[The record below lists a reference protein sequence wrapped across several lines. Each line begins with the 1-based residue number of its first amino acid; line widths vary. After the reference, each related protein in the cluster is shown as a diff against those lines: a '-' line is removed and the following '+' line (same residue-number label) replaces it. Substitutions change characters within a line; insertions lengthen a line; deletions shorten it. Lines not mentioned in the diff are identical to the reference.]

1 MSFKRQQ
8 LQTLSFPGEEARESW
23 LCDVEGNCQLAER
36 GGHSTG
42 GVLAIEALALD
53 SAPFWL
59 LKHEGANQGTAEA
72 VALRWEAFGIQS
84 EDGAVS
90 WAHWPVKETE
100 KSLLISTLAIAAE
113 GSLTEWSSAAGVERF
128 EPSAKLLPLPTDG
141 LAVWKE
147 LGRYAVAFTNR
158 HALLHLTVLSSRILD
173 ADAAMEIRDVFQAL
187 LAHEFAV
194 SAANVEIWTHCETDF
209 VPQMACVFDEA
220 VFNKRSRPEPILR
233 AELSGLLPVQVAVMR
248 QQKRVHVR
256 KVMMLAAAATM
267 YLCFFGAWW
276 LRLQWR
282 ESRIQQETAKIAALK
297 PEIDV
302 VREAQANWLD
312 MEAAIDPNL
321 YPVEIFH
328 QLVSL
333 LPDEGIRLKEFQMDN
348 GKLIVGGEA
357 TTVNHA
363 LGFKDKLIACKPLQH
378 YVWNFPV
385 PRIRDED
392 NRAEFRAVG
401 TINGES
407 TNEGQ

>member
-1 MSFKRQQ
+1 MSFKRQH
-8 LQTLSFPGEEARESW
+8 LQTLSFPGEEARENW
-23 LCDVEGNCQLAER
+23 LCDAQGKCQPAER
-36 GGHSTG
+36 GGHAAG
-42 GVLAIEALALD
+42 AVLAIESLALD
-53 SAPFWL
+53 SAPFWF
-59 LKHEGANQGTAEA
+59 LKREGAEQDTAEA
-72 VALRWEAFGIQS
+72 VALRWEAFGIQA
-84 EDGAVS
+84 EGGAVS

-113 GSLTEWSSAAGVERF
+113 GSPTEWSAAAGVERF
-128 EPSAKLLPLPTDG
+128 EPSAKLLPLPADG

-147 LGRYAVAFTNR
+147 LGRYVVAFTNR
-158 HALLHLTVLSSRILD
+158 HELLHLTVLSSRKLD
-173 ADAAMEIRDVFQAL
+173 ADAAMEMRDVYQAL

-220 VFNKRSRPEPILR
+220 VFNKRSRPDPILH
-233 AELSGLLPVQVAVMR
+233 AELSGLLPIQVAEMR
-248 QQKRVHVR
+248 QQKHLQLR
-256 KVMMLAAAATM
+256 KVMIMAAAAIM
-267 YLCFFGAWW
+267 YLFFFGAWW

-282 ESRIQQETAKIAALK
+282 ESRIQQETATIAALQ
-297 PEIDV
+297 PEMDV

-328 QLVSL
+328 QLVLL

-363 LGFKDKLIACKPLQH
+363 LGLKDKLIACKPLQH

-401 TINGES
+401 TINGEGA
-407 TNEGQ
+407 NEGQ